1 MKIRP
6 LTEEDIE
13 AGVALSTQASW
24 NHAPAD
30 WRRLIALWPGQ
41 CLGGE
46 IDGQLVASGT
56 LATYESDR
64 GRIGWVGLI
73 LVDQNHRRQGLGTRM
88 MQAILDLAEQRRV
101 ATVGL
106 DASDQGESIY
116 HKLGFG
122 IDASINRWAGRGAI
136 GRTMAIEHG
145 DWLELLYADRDACGG
160 VDRERLLRQLCSES
174 QTRVATTPGCK
185 AFALLRPGRLAW
197 HLGPVVAPDADA
209 ASSLLDRLI
218 GDASKSP
225 AADIIVDIIA
235 DSPMVSVLA
244 QRGFAITRRLKRM
257 RHPAASDG
265 KLLWGPRVYAVT
277 GFELG

>member
-6 LTEEDIE
+6 LTEQDID

-24 NHAPAD
+24 NHAAAD

-46 IDGQLVASGT
+46 IEGGLVASGT

-73 LVDQNHRRQGLGTRM
+73 LVDQRHRRQGLGTRM
-88 MQAILDLAEQRRV
+88 MQAILDLASERGV

-106 DASDQGESIY
+106 DASDQGEPIY
-116 HKLGFG
+116 QRLGFA
-122 IDASINRWAGRGAI
+122 IDVSINRWTGRGAI
-136 GRTMAIEHG
+136 GQAAPIDDA
-145 DWLELLYADRDACGG
+145 DWPEVLRVDRDACG
-160 VDRERLLRQLCSES
+160 VAREPLLRRLCSES
-174 QTRVATTPGCK
+174 DTRIATTPDCA
-185 AFALLRPGRLAW
+185 AFGILRPGRLAW
-197 HLGPVVAPDADA
+197 HLGPVIAPDARDT
-209 ASSLLDRLI
+209 SSLVDQLL
-218 GDASKSP
+218 GTAPTSP
-225 AADIIVDIIA
+225 SADIIVDVIAGSLMESII
-235 DSPMVSVLA
+235 A

-265 KLLWGPRVYAVT
+265 KLLWGPSVYAVA